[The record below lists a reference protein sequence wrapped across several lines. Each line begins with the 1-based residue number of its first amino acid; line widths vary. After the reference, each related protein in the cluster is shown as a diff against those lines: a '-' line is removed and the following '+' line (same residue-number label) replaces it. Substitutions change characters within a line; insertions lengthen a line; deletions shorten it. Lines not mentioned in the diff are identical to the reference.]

1 MRRRLQSGIV
11 LTLLA
16 CVLLLIEGQVRI
28 PGLGSGKTMRGIAW
42 AGPAGV
48 EGDSVVIKPG
58 QSLFLEPNV
67 PNPFSKTTQI
77 AYTLDRET
85 TVTLRVF
92 DAFYNDVLTLVDA
105 EVQTPGR
112 YVVDFVPVGEFSSA
126 MYFYSL
132 TTDAGTE
139 TRRMLLMR

>member
-11 LTLLA
+11 LASLACLLLA
-16 CVLLLIEGQVRI
+16 VEGQVRI
-28 PGLGSGKTMRGIAW
+28 PGFGSGRGMHNIAW
-42 AGPAGV
+42 AQPTGV

-67 PNPFSKTTQI
+67 PNPFDKATTI

-85 TVTLRVF
+85 PVTLRVF
-92 DAFYNDVLTLVDA
+92 DAFYNDVRTLVDA

-112 YVVDFVPVGEFSSA
+112 YEIEFVPVGEFSSA

-139 TRRMLLMR
+139 TRRMLLVR